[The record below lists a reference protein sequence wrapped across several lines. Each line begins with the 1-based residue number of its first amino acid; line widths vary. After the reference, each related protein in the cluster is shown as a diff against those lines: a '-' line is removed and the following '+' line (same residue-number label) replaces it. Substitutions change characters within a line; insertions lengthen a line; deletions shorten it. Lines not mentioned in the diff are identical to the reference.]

1 MSLHDFRTKPE
12 SQWTYYVIDHLP
24 TADNIFR
31 YDTPEA
37 AIACYKLLDP
47 SLHSAIGSSIGG
59 VHEIDLIH
67 RRSNNKPVYLKDSE
81 RIEPGLWRD
90 SPEARDA
97 LAYMLDELN
106 VTHELN
112 SQIFG
117 GHLPSVLVDLDR
129 NPDKTIDRYYENSI
143 LFSDR
148 PRQYTSAVA
157 EVYAQNHG
165 WVKTDAFLRMLQ
177 NGIPRDQK
185 GNLPDYY
192 VNRLSVR
199 YLDMETGYFG
209 QADVSP
215 REYIL
220 LCEKTEQ
227 LLAPDRLA
235 RDLHDFISDH
245 SSDAHLQRKG
255 SISLSASDF
264 QSLIEAG
271 RLGAFQKEVSQV
283 LARRDINDDTR
294 KRARQLYSRIMALTP
309 REFQRHP
316 SLTSKIAQ
324 AEKTSSQQQSHK
336 PKARVR
342 EEEHSF

>member
-67 RRSNNKPVYLKDSE
+67 RRSNNTPVYLKDSE

-177 NGIPRDQK
+177 NGIPQDQK

-199 YLDMETGYFG
+199 YMDMETGYFG

-227 LLAPDRLA
+227 LLAPDKLA
-235 RDLHDFISDH
+235 RDLYDFLSDH
-245 SSDAHLQRKG
+245 SPEAQVLRSG
-255 SISLSASDF
+255 SISHSASDF
-264 QSLIEAG
+264 QRLIEAG
-271 RLGAFQKEVSQV
+271 RLGAFQKEISQM
-283 LARRDINDDTR
+283 LAMRDINDDTR
-294 KRARQLYSRIMALTP
+294 QKARQLYSRIMALTP
-309 REFQRHP
+309 RDFQRHP

-324 AEKTSSQQQSHK
+324 AEKTSSQPQSHK
-336 PKARVR
+336 PKERDR